1 MGHRARDTP
10 RPAAGVVLN
19 RITRIVPGV
28 LLLAIVG
35 RVAPAFLR
43 RHDRLV
49 LIVYAAAY
57 VVGYAVYWG
66 IVTPPGS

>member
-1 MGHRARDTP
+1 M
-10 RPAAGVVLN
+10 
-19 RITRIVPGV
+19 

-35 RVAPAFLR
+35 RVAPAFVR

-49 LIVYAAAY
+49 LIVYAVAY

-66 IVTPPGS
+66 MVTLPVP